1 MVRTPTAQLDSLTC
15 VFLTAIVCCQGCEL
29 EWLGTFRRGAG
40 RGRDGAAAARS
51 GPAIGAS
58 APPCVSCWGLCA
70 VLRKELGEAHPVSSY
85 CTSALG
91 LARHKRGDLQ
101 AAETLYSD
109 ALAHQVRSL
118 PSALGTCGL
127 GWC

>member
-1 MVRTPTAQLDSLTC
+1 MLH
-15 VFLTAIVCCQGCEL
+15 
-29 EWLGTFRRGAG
+29 
-40 RGRDGAAAARS
+40 
-51 GPAIGAS
+51 
-58 APPCVSCWGLCA
+58 
-70 VLRKELGEAHPVSSY
+70 KELGEAHPVSSY

-118 PSALGTCGL
+118 PALGIRILAGL
-127 GWC
+127 VGAEHV